1 MLYVSINALN
11 VLIGLVIRRAHCRQE
26 KAGQANGPMA
36 AIAVLATM
44 AAVDMLFTGAKKA
57 TVA

>member
-1 MLYVSINALN
+1 M
-11 VLIGLVIRRAHCRQE
+11 LIGLGIRRAHCRQE
-26 KAGQANGPMA
+26 KAGQANNPMA

-44 AAVDMLFTGAKKA
+44 AAVDMLFAGAKKA

>member
-1 MLYVSINALN
+1 
-11 VLIGLVIRRAHCRQE
+11 
-26 KAGQANGPMA
+26 MA

-57 TVA
+57 TVAWAQGGRCYSVPLVSFEGQ